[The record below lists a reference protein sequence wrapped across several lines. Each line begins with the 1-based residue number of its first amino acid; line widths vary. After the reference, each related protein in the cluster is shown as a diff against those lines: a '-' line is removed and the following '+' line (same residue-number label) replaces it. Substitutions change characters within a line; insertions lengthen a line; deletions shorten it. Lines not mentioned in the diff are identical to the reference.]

1 MFHLNDNNKL
11 YSILYNSYE
20 NIHKGMKFVIQAEY
34 IPQYSKKEVNFKHF
48 KEYKVVSFIKLPI
61 LWWPNIT
68 QLKVITVLFTL
79 LHTK

>member
-1 MFHLNDNNKL
+1 MFHLKDNNKL
-11 YSILYNSYE
+11 YGILYNSYE
-20 NIHKGMKFVIQAEY
+20 YYEGMKFIIQAEY
-34 IPQYSKKEVNFKHF
+34 NPQYSKKEVNFKHF
-48 KEYKVVSFIKLPI
+48 KEYKVVSLIKLPI